1 MESVGSFDDVLTVS
15 SVGVYAGN
23 SGSNPPAFTAKVD
36 YLFDSATPIVLE
48 DGGDK
53 TAPVI
58 SGVSVLPT
66 SSKAVVSYATDE
78 PTTGRVEFG
87 TSSMSASRTGT
98 STDSQAQMGTS
109 SAYGSQVSTSSSATS
124 HSVTLS
130 GLAPT
135 TTYHYRVVAVD
146 AAGNESVTGDGTFT
160 TPTIASGVAPVSD
173 DFSSGALD
181 ASRWMVVDPRGDASV
196 STVGAGTRDA
206 QLVIAVPGGVVHEA
220 WGTNTAPR
228 VMQAVTDGD
237 FGVEAKFDSLPT
249 SKYQDQGVLVEQDAG
264 RWLRFS
270 VYSDGPGKFVFAA
283 STTKGVSTQRLKATV
298 SMSTPPIWMRVVRT
312 GSVWQLLWSADG
324 VAWTS
329 VGSFD
334 DVLTVS
340 SVGVYAGNSGSN
352 PPAFPAKVDY
362 LFDSAT
368 PLADDPDLYAPVIS
382 DISLLPGS
390 SAADVSWVTDEPASA
405 RVEYG
410 LTSSYGQSV
419 AGSSTTG
426 NKVRLTGLTAS
437 TEYHYRIV
445 VHDEAGNEA
454 STPDLTFSGPPRR
467 RSCDRRVVRAEAGV
481 RSQRTPAAVG
491 QRRRQRPRR

>member
-1 MESVGSFDDVLTVS
+1 MAMRRARTPSRARRTHGLASLLIMSVML
-15 SVGVYAGN
+15 
-23 SGSNPPAFTAKVD
+23 
-36 YLFDSATPIVLE
+36 
-48 DGGDK
+48 
-53 TAPVI
+53 
-58 SGVSVLPT
+58 
-66 SSKAVVSYATDE
+66 AVVPGAL
-78 PTTGRVEFG
+78 
-87 TSSMSASRTGT
+87 
-98 STDSQAQMGTS
+98 STQA
-109 SAYGSQVSTSSSATS
+109 AAALGS
-124 HSVTLS
+124 
-130 GLAPT
+130 
-135 TTYHYRVVAVD
+135 
-146 AAGNESVTGDGTFT
+146 
-160 TPTIASGVAPVSD
+160 APVSD

-298 SMSTPPIWMRVVRT
+298 SMSAPPIWMRVVRT

-334 DVLTVS
+334 DVLAVS

-352 PPAFPAKVDY
+352 PPAFSAKVDY

-368 PLADDPDLYAPVIS
+368 PIVLEDGGDKTAPVIS
-382 DISLLPGS
+382 GVSVLPTS
-390 SAADVSWVTDEPASA
+390 SRAVVSYATHGATTG
-405 RVEYG
+405 RVEFG
-410 LTSSYGQSV
+410 TSSSYGSQVPSSSSATSHSV
-419 AGSSTTG
+419 TLSELAPTT
-426 NKVRLTGLTAS
+426 T
-437 TEYHYRIV
+437 YHYRV
-445 VHDEAGNEA
+445 VAVDAAGNESVTGDGLFDHADDGVGCGAGLDDFSSGALDA
-454 STPDLTFSGPPRR
+454 SRWF
-467 RSCDRRVVRAEAGV
+467 VVDPVGGSSVSTVGAGTRDAQPVIALPAGV
-481 RSQRTPAAVG
+481 SRDAWNTNSATRVMQSVNDGDFDVG
-491 QRRRQRPRR
+491 